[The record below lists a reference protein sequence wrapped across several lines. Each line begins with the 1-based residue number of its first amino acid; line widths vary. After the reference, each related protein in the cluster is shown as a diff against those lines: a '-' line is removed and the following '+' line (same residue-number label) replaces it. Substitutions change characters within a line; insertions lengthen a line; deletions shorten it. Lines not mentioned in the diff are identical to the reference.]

1 MIYEQFYEVLKD
13 FFTVFVGDY
22 NIFGNMLLS
31 DYLTTFTIF
40 GLGLFM
46 FISPMY
52 FVSSLR
58 AKAFKY
64 FAILMLIFTI
74 GITVSATGF
83 GVISNNDQ
91 TQELKG
97 FSARDINALETL
109 GFIDNLDGTW
119 TVTINNNLPSS
130 YTLYW
135 FDYQPM
141 SVHGKIEAIRTNSSN
156 QLQIVTMGAI
166 PIISGSTT
174 YTIRGGDVS

>member
-22 NIFGNMLLS
+22 TIFGNMYLS

-58 AKAFKY
+58 SKAFKY

-83 GVISNNDQ
+83 GVISNNEQ

-97 FSARDINALETL
+97 FTARDIQFIESV
-109 GFIDNLDGTW
+109 GFIDNLDGSW
-119 TVTINNNLPSS
+119 SITVPVTPFGDR
-130 YTLYW
+130 YYY
-135 FDYQPM
+135 FDYQPT
-141 SVHGKIEAIRTNSSN
+141 SIHGKIIAIRMVNTS
-156 QLQIVTMGAI
+156 QLNILMNDLALSVGNL
-166 PIISGSTT
+166 
-174 YTIRGGDVS
+174 TIWGGDLS